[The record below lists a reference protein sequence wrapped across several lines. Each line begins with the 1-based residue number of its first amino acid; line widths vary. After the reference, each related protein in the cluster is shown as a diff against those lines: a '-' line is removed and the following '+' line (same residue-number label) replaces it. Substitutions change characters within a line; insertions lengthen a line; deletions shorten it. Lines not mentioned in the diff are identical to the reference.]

1 MKNLKTVI
9 ALFML
14 SQTICKAQTQFKNCT
29 DNTLLQNVIV
39 NNATTKEWI
48 GNTDEQGMLTIP
60 DDVSEIET
68 SHPTFGLI
76 TMANTKGTICTD
88 ESGDVL
94 AELVIDTGAS
104 VTKALLEVL
113 DHSFDTY
120 KKANKGKKH
129 YQIDFKLTEQKQP
142 LETFTG
148 ILALGNVFNSSFN
161 NYTIKWTEAVKDNKS
176 FNKLPR
182 YQYIAHVSEIFFAE
196 KKNFDK
202 LKKQIQSST
211 VQRIGNQYYISE
223 KGSNEFI
230 TIDADSQTKLV
241 TAYVNTQFLTANKQ
255 YAFEK
260 NDRQTMGKVAIN
272 FKTAANDYFV
282 EDLSVEAKYLIDQ
295 KNYETESFIK
305 QKKMTK
311 DEEKKLEGK
320 GVVGFAM
327 DYVKQLDAYLNS
339 LK

>member
-9 ALFML
+9 ALLLL
-14 SQTICKAQTQFKNCT
+14 SQTICTAQTQFKNCA
-29 DNTLLQNVIV
+29 NNMLLQNVIV
-39 NNATTKEWI
+39 NNAATKEWI

-60 DDVSEIET
+60 ANVSEIEA
-68 SHPTFGLI
+68 SHPTFGLL
-76 TMANTKGTICTD
+76 TMANATGTICAD

-94 AELVIDTGAS
+94 AELVIETGAH
-104 VTKALLEVL
+104 VIKTLLEAL
-113 DHSFDTY
+113 DHSFATY

-129 YQIDFKLTEQKQP
+129 YQIDFKLTEQQQP

-161 NYTIKWTEAVKDNKS
+161 NYTIKWTEAVKNNKS

-230 TIDADSQTKLV
+230 TIDADPKTKLV
-241 TAYVNTQFLTANKQ
+241 TAYVNTQLLTDKKQ

-260 NDRQTMGKVAIN
+260 SDRQTMGKVAMT
-272 FKTAANDYFV
+272 FVTAASDYFV
-282 EDLSVEAKYLIDQ
+282 DDLSVEAKFLIDE

-305 QKKMTK
+305 QKKITK

-320 GVVGFAM
+320 GVVGFAI

>member
-9 ALFML
+9 VLILL
-14 SQTICKAQTQFKNCT
+14 SQTICTAQTQFKNCA

-39 NNATTKEWI
+39 NNAVTKKWI

-60 DDVSEIET
+60 NDVSEIEA
-68 SHPTFGLI
+68 SHPTFGLL

-88 ESGDVL
+88 ESSDML
-94 AELVIDTGAS
+94 EELVIDTGDN

-113 DHSFDTY
+113 DHSFETY

-129 YQIDFKLTEQKQP
+129 YQIDFKLTEQEQP
-142 LETFTG
+142 LETFAG
-148 ILALGNVFNSSFN
+148 ILALDNVFNSSFN
-161 NYTIKWTEAVKDNKS
+161 NYTIKWTEAAKDNKS

-202 LKKQIQSST
+202 LKKEIQSST
-211 VQRIGNQYYISE
+211 VQRIGNQYYICE
-223 KGSNEFI
+223 KGSSEFI
-230 TIDADSQTKLV
+230 TIDADPTTKLV
-241 TAYVNTQFLTANKQ
+241 TGYVNTQLLTDKKQ

-260 NDRQTMGKVAIN
+260 NDRQTMGKVAMN
-272 FKTAANDYFV
+272 FKTAADDYFV
-282 EDLSVEAKYLIDQ
+282 DDLCVEAKFLIDQ
-295 KNYETESFIK
+295 KDYETESFIK

-311 DEEKKLEGK
+311 DEIKKLEEK
-320 GVVGFAM
+320 GVVGFAI
-327 DYVKQLDAYLNS
+327 DYVK
-339 LK
+339 K